1 MTKGD
6 VTRDDSQRRFLAQ
19 HGVEMLEQCCN
30 HSKQCRN
37 NVATPCC
44 AKNRRCES
52 SRVTSPLRPSYTL
65 ILWRN
70 CRMCLQKILFPV
82 FMFAFIFSLLLIF
95 TWPLTFLINYRTTA
109 MKVTCFS
116 SNEIRLAS
124 SFSVVHVSLNI
135 KNNVEKDTTLLR
147 FSSVAFGLP
156 YLLIISNVTNNE
168 IAWISSDCFESFS
181 PLSNVWIDRP
191 LMPPSDVIT
200 TRRPGRGFD
209 WLIV

>member
-30 HSKQCRN
+30 HSIQCRN

-52 SRVTSPLRPSYTL
+52 SRVTSPLRPSYIL
-65 ILWRN
+65 FLWRN

-95 TWPLTFLINYRTTA
+95 TWPLTFLINYRTAA
-109 MKVTCFS
+109 MKVSCFS
-116 SNEIRLAS
+116 SKEIRLPG

-147 FSSVAFGLP
+147 FSSVPFGLP
-156 YLLIISNVTNNE
+156 YLLTISNVTNNE
-168 IAWISSDCFESFS
+168 IA
-181 PLSNVWIDRP
+181 
-191 LMPPSDVIT
+191 
-200 TRRPGRGFD
+200 
-209 WLIV
+209 

>member
-1 MTKGD
+1 MPFCMTKGD

-30 HSKQCRN
+30 YSKQCRN

-65 ILWRN
+65 LLWRN
-70 CRMCLQKILFPV
+70 CRMCLQKILFLV

-95 TWPLTFLINYRTTA
+95 TWPLTFLINYRTAA
-109 MKVTCFS
+109 MEVSIFS
-116 SNEIRLAS
+116 SNEIRLPS

-135 KNNVEKDTTLLR
+135 KNNVEKDTTFLR

-156 YLLIISNVTNNE
+156 YLLIISNVTINE
-168 IAWISSDCFESFS
+168 IA
-181 PLSNVWIDRP
+181 
-191 LMPPSDVIT
+191 
-200 TRRPGRGFD
+200 
-209 WLIV
+209 

>member
-1 MTKGD
+1 MVLKCWNNV
-6 VTRDDSQRRFLAQ
+6 VTIQ
-19 HGVEMLEQCCN
+19 
-30 HSKQCRN
+30 N

-65 ILWRN
+65 FLWGN

-95 TWPLTFLINYRTTA
+95 TWPLT
-109 MKVTCFS
+109 CFS
-116 SNEIRLAS
+116 SNEIRLPS

-168 IAWISSDCFESFS
+168 IA
-181 PLSNVWIDRP
+181 
-191 LMPPSDVIT
+191 
-200 TRRPGRGFD
+200 
-209 WLIV
+209 

>member
-6 VTRDDSQRRFLAQ
+6 VTRDDSHRRFLAQ

-30 HSKQCRN
+30 YSKQCRN

-65 ILWRN
+65 LLWRN
-70 CRMCLQKILFPV
+70 CRMCLQKILFLV

-95 TWPLTFLINYRTTA
+95 TWPLTFLINYRTAA
-109 MKVTCFS
+109 MEVSIFS
-116 SNEIRLAS
+116 SNEIRLPS

-135 KNNVEKDTTLLR
+135 KNNVEKDTTFLR

-181 PLSNVWIDRP
+181 PLSNVWIDQP

-200 TRRPGRGFD
+200 TRRPGRGID